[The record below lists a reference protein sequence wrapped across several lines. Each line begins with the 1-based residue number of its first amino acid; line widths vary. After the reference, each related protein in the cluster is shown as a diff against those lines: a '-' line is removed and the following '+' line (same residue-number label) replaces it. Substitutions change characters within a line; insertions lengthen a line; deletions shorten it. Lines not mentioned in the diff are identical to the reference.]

1 MLWYG
6 HLCALCSVFFLKYG
20 YVPIPIE
27 FHSFVFNAVVLL
39 LLASSGTKSFPEH
52 KGKESTSLM
61 LKFLI
66 RIIKEESLGN
76 GDASTQKVALWM
88 LVHLD

>member
-1 MLWYG
+1 V
-6 HLCALCSVFFLKYG
+6 LCAQFFLKNTDMC
-20 YVPIPIE
+20 PSPIE

>member
-1 MLWYG
+1 MLI
-6 HLCALCSVFFLKYG
+6 FFIKKFG
-20 YVPIPIE
+20 NVPIPK

-39 LLASSGTKSFPEH
+39 LLASSGTKSCPDY

-66 RIIKEESLGN
+66 RIIKEESLGK